1 MLVVALIAA
10 WCLLAGIFA
19 LVIGRALA
27 VSGKSDRWR
36 HGHRETR
43 DLRKLHPVP
52 LMVPRQATSDEGRT
66 AA

>member
-1 MLVVALIAA
+1 M
-10 WCLLAGIFA
+10 
-19 LVIGRALA
+19 IGRALA

-43 DLRKLHPVP
+43 DLRKMHPVP
-52 LMVPRQATSDEGRT
+52 LVVPRQASADEERT